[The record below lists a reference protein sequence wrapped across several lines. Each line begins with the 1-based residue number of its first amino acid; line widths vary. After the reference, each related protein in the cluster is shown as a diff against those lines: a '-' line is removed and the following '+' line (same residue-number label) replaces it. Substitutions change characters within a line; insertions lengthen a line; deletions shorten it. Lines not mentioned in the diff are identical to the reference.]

1 MSGYFVKAS
10 QQFQMPRSNS
20 IKLRSDLLVFSTGL
34 CLPSPIL
41 DRAHAADGEQTVTFF
56 RDRGAVRNP
65 NEDVSRNTIGT
76 GKTIQDPRYR
86 GLNMDFLNCTAFLS
100 SKCYI
105 DRGPCLNFL
114 ELNCLT
120 VN

>member
-56 RDRGAVRNP
+56 RTGVQSGMRMSQGIRLGLGKQ
-65 NEDVSRNTIGT
+65 SRIL
-76 GKTIQDPRYR
+76 D
-86 GLNMDFLNCTAFLS
+86 S
-100 SKCYI
+100 
-105 DRGPCLNFL
+105 
-114 ELNCLT
+114 
-120 VN
+120 